1 MSCSDIIVLRIYLIW
16 LVFWKSKFFQS
27 HHVVWQQKILQETHM
42 GNIINV
48 IIFFTRTKLFIKYV
62 HATRANR
69 SIQHIHNINLWTNW
83 LKIGKSFIDVFAR
96 EISFGHER
104 VSPHFYLIP
113 FASCRFGEV
122 LIASL

>member
-62 HATRANR
+62 HIR
-69 SIQHIHNINLWTNW
+69 
-83 LKIGKSFIDVFAR
+83 LKIGKSFVYVFAR
-96 EISFGHER
+96 EISFAHKR